1 MIKSKDFVE
10 ILDQLKGIVG
20 LGNYIDDALKM
31 DSYLTDWRN
40 QFQGLSPLI
49 LKPAEGFQFRG

>member
-1 MIKSKDFVE
+1 MIKSKDFAE

-31 DSYLTDWRN
+31 DPCLTDWRN
-40 QFQGLSPLI
+40 QFQGLSPVI
-49 LKPAEGFQFRG
+49 LKPADCNMI